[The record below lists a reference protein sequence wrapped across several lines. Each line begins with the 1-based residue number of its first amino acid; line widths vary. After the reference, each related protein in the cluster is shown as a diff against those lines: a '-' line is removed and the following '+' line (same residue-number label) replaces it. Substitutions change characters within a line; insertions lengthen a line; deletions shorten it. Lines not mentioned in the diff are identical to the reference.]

1 MRWLRAL
8 RGGLRRRFFPDVTS
22 EEIREELDFHLA
34 MRSRE
39 YEQQGSSAREARRLA
54 TRRFGN
60 ALVIQ
65 DRGYDVRGGGVMES
79 ITRDVI
85 FALRMLRKHWGFT
98 SVATLTLAIGIGAS
112 TALFS
117 VIDAALLRPLPYNHP
132 EELVGINVDE
142 PQPAGKSFL
151 LAPSLNDVRK
161 WRTLS
166 NVLAHI
172 GMGRVTGFTPLIVET
187 TSAQRLV
194 VATATEDF
202 LETYGV
208 TPIRGRS
215 FQEADT
221 RQGAPS
227 VALLSHAFWQKE
239 FGGDEHVIGR
249 VIRIQDEPA
258 TIIGILPRGFYSE
271 TAVWQA
277 SRWSPMMI
285 DRRGSGTPVIG
296 RLRPGVTL
304 EQAMKAMDDV
314 LRPSDIGGQTPIKGR
329 TVLTSMYADETS
341 EFGSTLRTLSWAVGL
356 IVVIACVNVAGLLL
370 ARGATRQT
378 ELAIRASIGA
388 GRGRLMRQ
396 LLVESLVL
404 AVAGAIVGVLLAYAL
419 LDSLVSLVPFSL
431 PANAPP
437 AINAT
442 VLAFAVGLTLVTA
455 LLFGLVP
462 ALALSRARQNITTLL
477 GRASRGGGSPLSRRG
492 GQWLIG
498 VEVALALVLMVTS
511 GLVVRSF
518 AKLSAIDLGYDPSK
532 VLTFEVEPVDQSAA
546 VRNQFYPAFVDLVRH
561 MPGVHAV
568 GAIDQLALTGGGSY
582 SFPLADTGVQVE
594 GSDRTVL
601 PGYFEAMGIHPI
613 AGRLLE
619 DADRAA
625 GEAIVINAA
634 SARKYF
640 EDQAVGHTIR
650 TQGKAPRQFRIVGV
664 VPVIRHGGPQGR
676 REPEMY
682 VLPNPRVDA
691 PVTWPLA
698 LVISLQNG
706 ATLSRDQLSQ
716 AAQSLNPKIVIGRL
730 RPATELVS
738 QQIARPRHRMLLL
751 SLLGGFGFVLTLVG
765 IFSMTA
771 YAVARR
777 TREIGLRMAFGASA
791 GDVVRAM
798 VRDAAWP
805 VVAGLL
811 VGLLGAYYASRI
823 VASFLFQTPPH
834 DPVTLAWAV
843 GLLGIAACVAAW
855 IPARRAALVDPV
867 AALRVD

>member
-1 MRWLRAL
+1 
-8 RGGLRRRFFPDVTS
+8 
-22 EEIREELDFHLA
+22 
-34 MRSRE
+34 
-39 YEQQGSSAREARRLA
+39 
-54 TRRFGN
+54 
-60 ALVIQ
+60 
-65 DRGYDVRGGGVMES
+65 MES
-79 ITRDVI
+79 IRRDVV

-132 EELVGINVDE
+132 EELVTIDVEESRGTDK
-142 PQPAGKSFL
+142 PSRY
-151 LAPSLNDVRK
+151 APSLTDVRA
-161 WRTLS
+161 WRQLS
-166 NVLAHI
+166 ATIAHA

-208 TPIRGRS
+208 TPIRGRR

-221 RQGAPS
+221 RDGAPS
-227 VALLSHAFWQKE
+227 VALLGHAFWQKE

-258 TIIGILPRGFYSE
+258 TIIGILPRGFYNE

-314 LRPSDIGGQTPIKGR
+314 LRPSAMGGPTPVKSR

-341 EFGSTLRTLSWAVGL
+341 GFGSTLRTLSWAVGL

-419 LDSLVSLVPFSL
+419 LDSLVSLVPITL

-442 VLAFAVGLTLVTA
+442 VLAFAVGVTLVTA

-498 VEVALALVLMVTS
+498 VEVALALVLMATS

-518 AKLSAIDLGYDPSK
+518 AKLAAVDLGYDPSS

-546 VRNQFYPAFVDLVRH
+546 VRKQFYPAFVDHVRH
-561 MPGVHAV
+561 MPGVLAA
-568 GAIDQLALTGGGSY
+568 GALDRLALAGGGSY
-582 SFPLADTGVQVE
+582 SFPVADTGAHVE
-594 GSDRTVL
+594 GPERTVL
-601 PGYFEAMGIHPI
+601 PGYFEAIGIHPI
-613 AGRLLE
+613 AGRLLQ
-619 DADRAA
+619 DGDRAT
-625 GEAIVINAA
+625 GEAVVIDAA
-634 SARKYF
+634 AARKYF
-640 EDQAVGHTIR
+640 NDDAVGHTIH
-650 TQGKAPRQFRIVGV
+650 TDGKTARQFRIVGV
-664 VPVIRHGGPQGR
+664 VPTIRHRGPQGR
-676 REPEMY
+676 TEPETY
-682 VLPNPRVDA
+682 VLPNPSLDA
-691 PVTWPLA
+691 PAGWPLA
-698 LVISLQNG
+698 LVVRVRDG
-706 ATLSRDQLSQ
+706 APLSRDQLSQ
-716 AAQSLNPKIVIGRL
+716 AARSVNPRILVGRF
-730 RPATELVS
+730 RPATAFVS
-738 QQIARPRHRMLLL
+738 EQIAQPRHRMLLL
-751 SLLGGFGFVLTLVG
+751 SLLGGFGFILTLVG

-805 VVAGLL
+805 VVAGLC

-823 VASFLFQTPPH
+823 VASFLFETTPH
-834 DPVTLAWAV
+834 DPTTLASAV
-843 GLLGIAACVAAW
+843 GLLGIAACLAAW
-855 IPARRAALVDPV
+855 IPARRAAFVNPV
-867 AALRVD
+867 EALRVD

>member
-1 MRWLRAL
+1 L
-8 RGGLRRRFFPDVTS
+8 FPNVTS

-39 YEQQGSSAREARRLA
+39 YEQQGSSARDARRLA
-54 TRRFGN
+54 ARRFGN
-60 ALVIQ
+60 ALAIQ

-79 ITRDVI
+79 ITRDVV

-117 VIDAALLRPLPYNHP
+117 VIDSALLRPLPYDHP
-132 EELVGINVDE
+132 EELVGINVE
-142 PQPAGKSFL
+142 QPQPTGESFTMS
-151 LAPSLNDVRK
+151 ASLNDIRA

-166 NVLAHI
+166 NVIAHI
-172 GMGRVTGFTPLIVET
+172 GMGRVSGFTPPIVET

-202 LETYGV
+202 LETYGIA
-208 TPIRGRS
+208 PIVGRG

-221 RQGAPS
+221 RAGAPS
-227 VALLSHAFWQKE
+227 VALLGHAFWQKE

-249 VIRIQDEPA
+249 VIRIQDEPV
-258 TIIGILPRGFYSE
+258 TIVGVLPRGFYNE

-314 LRPSDIGGQTPIKGR
+314 LRPPDIGGQTPVKGR

-341 EFGSTLRTLSWAVGL
+341 GFGSTIRTLSWAVGL

-404 AVAGAIVGVLLAYAL
+404 AAAGALVGVLLAYVL
-419 LDSLVSLVPFSL
+419 LDSLVSLVPITL

-442 VLAFAVGLTLVTA
+442 VLAFASGVTLVTA

-462 ALALSRARQNITTLL
+462 AMALSRARHNITSLL

-498 VEVALALVLMVTS
+498 VEVALALVLMATS

-518 AKLSAIDLGYDPSK
+518 AKLASVDLGYDPAS

-546 VRNQFYPAFVDLVRH
+546 VRNQFYPAFVDHVRH
-561 MPGVHAV
+561 LPGVLAA
-568 GAIDQLALTGGGSY
+568 GAIDQLTLTGGNSY
-582 SFPLADTGVQVE
+582 IYADSDTGARFE
-594 GSDRTVL
+594 GPTRTVL
-601 PGYFEAMGIHPI
+601 PGYFEAIGIHPI

-619 DADRAA
+619 DADRPA
-625 GEAIVINAA
+625 GEAVVVNAA
-634 SARKYF
+634 AARAYF
-640 EDQAVGHTIR
+640 DDQAVGHTLH
-650 TQGKAPRQFRIVGV
+650 TQGKTSRQFRIAGV
-664 VPVIRHGGPQGR
+664 VPTIRHRDPQDRSG
-676 REPEMY
+676 PEMY
-682 VLPNPRVDA
+682 VLPNPNPNSPAD
-691 PVTWPLA
+691 WPLA
-698 LVISLQNG
+698 LVVRAHDG
-706 ATLSRDQLSQ
+706 APLSRDQLSQ

-730 RPATELVS
+730 RSATELVG
-738 QQIARPRHRMLLL
+738 QQIAEPRHRMLLL

-805 VVAGLL
+805 VVAGLCA
-811 VGLLGAYYASRI
+811 GLLGAYYASR
-823 VASFLFQTPPH
+823 VVSSFLFQTTPH
-834 DPVTLAWAV
+834 DPATLSFVAIF
-843 GLLGIAACVAAW
+843 LGVAAYIAAW
-855 IPARRAALVDPV
+855 TPARRAALVDPV